1 MNDADNRTVDERRDE
16 ILEAMLVHVPFDGWG
31 DDSIKATATDLDIT
45 VEYIVLAFPKGPA
58 DMIQYWFARTD
69 ERMMEQLDTIDATSL
84 KIRERIVTGI
94 KTRFEINVP
103 HKEAVRRTVSF
114 LALPS
119 NIALSTKSMWATAD
133 KIWNWA
139 GDTATDYNHYT
150 KRTILS
156 GVYSTTLLAWLNDTS
171 DTMDETWAFLDRRIE
186 NVMQFEKLKAQAIKF
201 TDKIPDI
208 ARALGKARYESGCD
222 KPKSKC

>member
-1 MNDADNRTVDERRDE
+1 MSDADNKTVDDHKDD
-16 ILEAMLVHVPFDGWG
+16 ILDAMLCHVPFDGWG
-31 DDSIKATATDLDIT
+31 DDSIKATAKELGMT
-45 VEYIVLAFPKGPA
+45 VEYILLAFPKGPT
-58 DMIQYWFARTD
+58 DMIKYWFARTD
-69 ERMMEQLDTIDATSL
+69 DQMMEKLDAIDPNSL

-94 KTRFEINVP
+94 KARFEINVP

-114 LALPS
+114 LALPT
-119 NIALSTKSMWATAD
+119 NVILSTKSMWATAD

-139 GDTATDYNHYT
+139 GDTATDYNYYT

-156 GVYSTTLLAWLNDTS
+156 GVYSTTLIAWLNDNS

-201 TDKIPDI
+201 GDKIPEMV
-208 ARALGKARYESGCD
+208 RTLGKARYEG
-222 KPKSKC
+222 KSKKNC